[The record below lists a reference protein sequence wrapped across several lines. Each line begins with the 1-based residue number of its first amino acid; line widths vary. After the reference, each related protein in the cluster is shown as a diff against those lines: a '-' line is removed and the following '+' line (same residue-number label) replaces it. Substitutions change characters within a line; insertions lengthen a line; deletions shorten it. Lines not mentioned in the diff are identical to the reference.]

1 MIIETSNIRRH
12 RVLGEGLLTVKN
24 DTVQDPVIFEDEGEP
39 TVHNYKD
46 GVPSEKNNKISCYN
60 EIQVSNQSQNYEGLP
75 PGTNPE
81 IRLTTQA

>member
-39 TVHNYKD
+39 TVNNYKD
-46 GVPSEKNNKISCYN
+46 GEPVRRTIKYHAIM
-60 EIQVSNQSQNYEGLP
+60 
-75 PGTNPE
+75 
-81 IRLTTQA
+81 RFR